1 LQDFGRNIHMR
12 RLLTLLALVAM
23 LAAPT
28 AMHADTILNGQ
39 FSIQGTLIN
48 TGTTL
53 NFAQVGTGFGT
64 QTGSFATLLSDNQGV
79 TGAPVLT
86 YSPFYIPGSEVL
98 TTGSLTVDLET
109 FVETA
114 AGVFSGTAVLSAPGF
129 LDTNAT
135 FSLTAPM
142 DKGPVMFSATVATPA
157 TPAVPEPATFAL
169 LGTGILG
176 LAGAVRRKLGQ
187 V

>member
-1 LQDFGRNIHMR
+1 MR